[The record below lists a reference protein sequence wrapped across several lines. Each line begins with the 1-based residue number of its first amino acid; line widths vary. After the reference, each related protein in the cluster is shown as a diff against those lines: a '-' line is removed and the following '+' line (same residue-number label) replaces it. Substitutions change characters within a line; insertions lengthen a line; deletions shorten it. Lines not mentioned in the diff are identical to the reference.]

1 MNRSDD
7 TPRAGYRRKPQQD
20 RSVQRVETI
29 LHAAESLI
37 GMHGMAGLKMTEI
50 AREAHVPVG
59 SLYQYFPDR
68 GAIVAALFERMAEG
82 VHTQLEGAFEGV
94 STIEEASDR
103 IEGIIDWYYSEYR
116 EHPTLR
122 QILSSTESDP
132 ELMRLNVADSKRVG
146 DTIHAAIG
154 HLLPSNTGID
164 MEARTFLFC
173 HLVGNLVL
181 MSLITEPVMAER
193 LLREWKLII
202 RASLFAE
209 SS

>member
-7 TPRAGYRRKPQQD
+7 TPRVSYRRKPQQD
-20 RSVQRVETI
+20 RSMQRVEAI
-29 LHAAESLI
+29 LQAAETLI
-37 GMHGMAGLKMTEI
+37 GIHGIAGLKMTEI
-50 AREAHVPVG
+50 AREARVPVG

-68 GAIVAALFERMAEG
+68 GAIVAALFERMAAG

-94 STIEEASDR
+94 STVQEASDR
-103 IEGIIDWYYSEYR
+103 IDGIIDWYYSEYR
-116 EHPTLR
+116 EQPTLR

-146 DTIHAAIG
+146 DTIHSAIR
-154 HLLPSNTGID
+154 HLLPVTTGID
-164 MEARTFLFC
+164 MEARAFLFS

-181 MSLITEPVMAER
+181 MSLITEPAMAQR
-193 LLREWKLII
+193 LLTEWKLII

-209 SS
+209 NA